1 MTEQDQEMDQNRE
14 REQALRQQGWF
25 EQPDV
30 GPFVELVGPLWRR
43 ESDQGVEYGLNVQK
57 KHLNSIG
64 IVHGGLLMTLLDQ
77 VISHVIW
84 DVGDRTPMATI
95 DMDTHFID
103 AVRQGDWIIASAKV
117 QRRTR
122 SLVFVEGQLNVGQRL
137 VLSGQAIMKLRTN

>member
-1 MTEQDQEMDQNRE
+1 MVVQYEDEDQKRE
-14 REQALRQQGWF
+14 RELRQQGWV

-30 GPFVELVGPLWRR
+30 GPFVQMVGPVWRR
-43 ESDQGVEYGLNVQK
+43 EMDHGVEFGLYVQQ
-57 KHLNSIG
+57 KHLNSNG

-77 VISHVIW
+77 VISQVVL
-84 DVGDRTPMATI
+84 DTGDRTPMATI